1 MQNKTQVPCNTEAFL
16 FHVGGQAGGHRYW
29 VGDPE
34 YMRETSRNKKLIGD
48 PGLTTRSKDA
58 TRAPGI
64 TTSNKGLVD
73 MLRSN
78 ASPCVP
84 SYTTHTHT
92 HYVVAFRRSTCH
104 KEIPRSCVE
113 ITRWT

>member
-84 SYTTHTHT
+84 SYTTHTH
-92 HYVVAFRRSTCH
+92 YVVAFRRSTCH